1 MVRVYWIFTQMNVPR
16 ITLIQYLENR
26 YTQKIDRP
34 NNSRFLLIAVAIMAA
49 SLLIA
54 LVGSLTK

>member
-1 MVRVYWIFTQMNVPR
+1 MNVPR